1 MSKNPFL
8 KRAYRLKNQQDTL
21 SMYGDWAATY
31 DQTMKD
37 HDYQSPRRIVEALLR
52 HCADKYVAIFDVGC
66 GTGLSGMALAKA
78 GFTQIDGS
86 DVSPKMIEIARQLP
100 SVYRQLKCV
109 TFDDPFTFPDGAY
122 QVITAMGVIAD

>member
-8 KRAYRLKNQQDTL
+8 KRAYRLKNQKDTL

-52 HCADKYVAIFDVGC
+52 HCADKSVDSMLVV
-66 GTGLSGMALAKA
+66 ALACP
-78 GFTQIDGS
+78 GWPLPRRVLHRLMDQMS
-86 DVSPKMIEIARQLP
+86 AR
-100 SVYRQLKCV
+100 K
-109 TFDDPFTFPDGAY
+109 
-122 QVITAMGVIAD
+122 

>member
-52 HCADKYVAIFDVGC
+52 HCADKYVAIFD
-66 GTGLSGMALAKA
+66 GLWHWLVRYGPCQG
-78 GFTQIDGS
+78 GFYTD
-86 DVSPKMIEIARQLP
+86 
-100 SVYRQLKCV
+100 
-109 TFDDPFTFPDGAY
+109 
-122 QVITAMGVIAD
+122 